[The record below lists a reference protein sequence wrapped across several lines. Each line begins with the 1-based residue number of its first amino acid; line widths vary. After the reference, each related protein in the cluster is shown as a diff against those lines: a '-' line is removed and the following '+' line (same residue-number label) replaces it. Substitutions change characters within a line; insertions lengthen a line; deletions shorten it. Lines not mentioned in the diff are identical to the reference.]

1 MTFSASS
8 AFILYHFLDAGTEE
22 TLYLRLK
29 SHVLSDKLVIIPTYK
44 EKENI
49 GRMIDAVMAL
59 DGHYHL
65 LIIDDGSPDGTA
77 DIVRQKQ
84 DDYGP
89 FIFLIEREKKLGL
102 GTAYIYGFKWGMER
116 DYQYFFEMDADF
128 SHPPADLDR
137 LFTACAED
145 GADIAIGSRYVKGGG
160 VVNWPN
166 DRLILSRGASLYTR
180 MITGMPIMD
189 PTAGFVCYKREV
201 LETLDLDKISFVG
214 YAFQIGMK
222 YLAYKSGFILKEIPI
237 QFVEREFGVS
247 KMHSS
252 IIREAIMGVLRLRL
266 SSFFRPRRVKAKKE
280 AKA

>member
-1 MTFSASS
+1 M
-8 AFILYHFLDAGTEE
+8 
-22 TLYLRLK
+22 
-29 SHVLSDKLVIIPTYK
+29 LSDKLVIIPTYK

-59 DGHYHL
+59 DGQFHV

-77 DIVRQKQ
+77 DIVREKQ

-102 GTAYIYGFKWGMER
+102 GTAYIYGFKWGLER

-128 SHPPADLDR
+128 SHPPADLLR
-137 LFTACAED
+137 LYKACAED
-145 GADIAIGSRYVKGGG
+145 GADVSIGSRYVPGGG

-166 DRLILSRGASLYTR
+166 DRLFLSKGASLYTR
-180 MITGMPIMD
+180 IVTGMPVMD
-189 PTAGFVCYKREV
+189 PTAGFICYRREV
-201 LETLDLDKISFVG
+201 LETLDLDKIRFVG

-222 YLAYKSGFILKEIPI
+222 YLAYRAGFILKEVPI

-247 KMHSS
+247 KMHSG
-252 IIREAIMGVLRLRL
+252 IIKEAIAGVLKLRL
-266 SSFFRPRRVKAKKE
+266 SSVFRPRRMKDIQKKV
-280 AKA
+280 